1 MWEVGRKFE
10 GVLGDGAS
18 QIEGGM
24 KNWRFSTNISIQD
37 KAIITTEDV

>member
-1 MWEVGRKFE
+1 MWEVWQKFE

-24 KNWRFSTNISIQD
+24 NNWRFSTNISIQD
-37 KAIITTEDV
+37 TVIITTEDV